1 MANRLSSADVE
12 RFYMTRNE
20 LASQGNSRLE
30 LEAMSLVREYLANYQ
45 DETPST
51 PVAPSG
57 PVIGSANKATEEEGK
72 ENK

>member
-30 LEAMSLVREYLANYQ
+30 LEAMSLVREYLAIYQ
-45 DETPST
+45 DTT

-57 PVIGSANKATEEEGK
+57 PVIGPANKATEEEGK

>member
-51 PVAPSG
+51 PVVPSG
-57 PVIGSANKATEEEGK
+57 PVIGPANKAAEEEGK

>member
-57 PVIGSANKATEEEGK
+57 PVIGLANKATEEEGK

>member
-30 LEAMSLVREYLANYQ
+30 LEAMSVVREYLANYQ
-45 DETPST
+45 DTT
-51 PVAPSG
+51 PVVPSD
-57 PVIGSANKATEEEGK
+57 PTIESANKTTEDNQETK
-72 ENK
+72 

>member
-45 DETPST
+45 DETSST

-57 PVIGSANKATEEEGK
+57 PVIGPANKATEEEGK

>member
-57 PVIGSANKATEEEGK
+57 PVIGPANKAAEEEGK